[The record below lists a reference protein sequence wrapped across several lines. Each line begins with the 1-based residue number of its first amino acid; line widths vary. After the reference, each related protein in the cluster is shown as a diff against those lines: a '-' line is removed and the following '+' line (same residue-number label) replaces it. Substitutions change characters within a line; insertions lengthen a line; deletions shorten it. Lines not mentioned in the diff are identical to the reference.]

1 MNLTTSEMKIVF
13 MSIGTRGDIEPI
25 LAIGEILT
33 KKARQIAG
41 QMDKEDFREKLYTA
55 IVK

>member
-13 MSIGTRGDIEPI
+13 MSIGTCGDIEPI